1 MSWPDDGEGA
11 SIQRVVDSQAFL
23 ALEHSGLGNIAQWQT
38 LQLNALA
45 QWLFEQVPWW
55 RERLGA
61 GVDAAHWARLPI
73 LSRFEL
79 RNMVAL
85 HRAAPV
91 PDGHGAVS
99 GAQRNGVHTGGASA
113 GAHYFISTLAQ
124 RLINHA
130 FYADHQRQG
139 RNPFLPHACIADDI
153 PLHSG
158 EHIVNEASLAHAQG
172 PQALRNVELF
182 TKAQHVHWIAR
193 QQPAYLTVRPD
204 WFEVALVHAVAN
216 KQPLPEI
223 RQLLTFGA
231 TATDSLRRK
240 ARQWLGASVRHRYT
254 CPECGPLAFQC
265 PHSDAHHHVAVG
277 NVKLEVVDDAGQLLP
292 VAGDDT
298 APVPGRVL
306 VTALH
311 QYATPLVRY
320 DTGDVAALHAGCP
333 GCGLAVP
340 TLSKLRQNV

>member
-1 MSWPDDGEGA
+1 MSWPNDVEGS
-11 SIQRVVDSQAFL
+11 SIQRVVDTQAFL
-23 ALEHSGLGNIAQWQT
+23 ALERSGLDTITEWQT
-38 LQLNALA
+38 LQLNALT

-61 GVDAAHWARLPI
+61 GVDAAHWASIPI

-79 RNMVAL
+79 RNTVAL
-85 HRAAPV
+85 HGASRV
-91 PDGHGAVS
+91 PDRHGAVS
-99 GAQRNGVHTGGASA
+99 GAQRNGSQTGGAA
-113 GAHYFISTLAQ
+113 GAHYFVSAFAQ

-158 EHIVNEASLAHAQG
+158 EHVVTEVSLVHGQG
-172 PQALRNVELF
+172 PQALRNAELF
-182 TKAQHVHWIAR
+182 TKAQHMRWIA
-193 QQPAYLTVRPD
+193 QQKPTYLTVRPD

-216 KQPLPEI
+216 KQPLPEV

-265 PHSDAHHHVAVG
+265 PRSDAHHHVAVG
-277 NVKLEVVDDAGQLLP
+277 NVKLEVVDDAGRVLP
-292 VAGDDT
+292 SVSDDT
-298 APVPGRVL
+298 TPMTGRVL

-311 QYATPLVRY
+311 QYATPLLRY
-320 DTGDVAALHAGCP
+320 DTGDMAALHAGCP

-340 TLSKLRQNV
+340 ALSKLRQNV

>member
-1 MSWPDDGEGA
+1 MSWPNDVEGA
-11 SIQRVVDSQAFL
+11 TIQRVVDAQAFL
-23 ALEHSGLGNIAQWQT
+23 ALERSGLNTIAEWQT
-38 LQLNALA
+38 LQLNALT
-45 QWLFEQVPWW
+45 QWLLEQVPWW
-55 RERLGA
+55 RERIAA
-61 GVDAAHWARLPI
+61 GVDAARWGAIPI

-85 HRAAPV
+85 HGAALV
-91 PDGHGAVS
+91 PAHHGAVS
-99 GAQRNGVHTGGASA
+99 GAQRNGTQTGGAA
-113 GAHYFISTLAQ
+113 GAHYFVSALAQ

-130 FYADHQRQG
+130 FYADHQRQE

-158 EHIVNEASLAHAQG
+158 EHVVSEASLTHAQG
-172 PQALRNVELF
+172 PQALRNVDLF
-182 TKAQHVHWIAR
+182 TKAQHMRWIAQ
-193 QQPAYLTVRPD
+193 QQPTYLTVRPD
-204 WFEVALVHAVAN
+204 WFEVAMVHAVAN

-254 CPECGPLAFQC
+254 SPECGPLAFQC
-265 PHSDAHHHVAVG
+265 PGSDAYHHVAVG

-292 VAGDDT
+292 GASDDAT
-298 APVPGRVL
+298 AMPGRVL

-311 QYATPLVRY
+311 QYATPLLRY

-340 TLSKLRQNV
+340 ALSKLRQNV